1 MCFGKQKTHK
11 PDWMDPLGPVDM
23 YGKPMGEGTE
33 AQRLRSDLYKS
44 YESSFPQAKAAG
56 NEAAKVATQFGNDPI
71 WSTSGRTL
79 TDTAGGQFLAPNP
92 YLQKSIDESRLA
104 ADTRLRNASEEA
116 RANFEAQQAA
126 TRSGFARNGV
136 TFGTGATQGQD
147 AARAAVEAGL
157 ARGNQSATAE
167 MNAAEAARLADNY
180 ARERALQMQSAI
192 AGPAAMAQ
200 RSHELAAIPEMYL
213 RPEMLGGQF
222 VTGLGSGTSGQ
233 PMISQ
238 QPGAGDYAAQLAKIA
253 ALAYATYQTG
263 GATSPAL
270 AAEVAKTGTG

>member
-56 NEAAKVATQFGNDPI
+56 NEAARVATQFGNDPI

-157 ARGNQSATAE
+157 ARGSQSATAE

-200 RSHELAAIPEMYL
+200 RSASGSLAITKSAPVCCALL
-213 RPEMLGGQF
+213 RAKSMAPGSSGF
-222 VTGLGSGTSGQ
+222 GNATVGKLGSGLACSVTTWAGGNRQAATARSTSEPPTPCSG
-233 PMISQ
+233 
-238 QPGAGDYAAQLAKIA
+238 
-253 ALAYATYQTG
+253 
-263 GATSPAL
+263 
-270 AAEVAKTGTG
+270 V